1 MNQERE
7 LQNPWLMLACAW
19 LMGFAMYAPMLSV
32 PPIIHILM
40 REIHMTHAQ
49 AGLIFAAPLMMLAA
63 FAIPSGA
70 LADRIGIRKAAG
82 IGIIIII
89 IGSFLRGTASNFET
103 LLAFTCIYGAGF
115 GMVYPNLPKIVGTWF
130 PPEKIGLATGIYA
143 TGIYSGCAIPL
154 SLTLSTVLPVTNTF
168 QGVFYIWSI
177 PAIVVAVMW
186 WIVVKEPDYGS
197 VHSKQISEGDKS
209 SHRIWTNRA
218 VWTVAIL
225 SFCENAIFYSWSGW
239 TPTLMMM
246 KGGSPDLGALMTS
259 VIVWM
264 GIPIVLLMPSVSSK
278 VGLRKPF
285 VWGSTIILGLTAW
298 GAIFSSLSSGWLIVA
313 ALGLANNTFFVMLLI
328 FVAELVPPQDIG
340 RASGMQL
347 TLGYI
352 GGLLGPWVAGYIM
365 DITGTLDLHFII
377 LIGLSAVATC
387 FAFTLPETGLKA
399 KAISRKVAPLNRT

>member
-1 MNQERE
+1 
-7 LQNPWLMLACAW
+7 
-19 LMGFAMYAPMLSV
+19 MGLAMYAPMLSV

-40 REIHMTHAQ
+40 REIRLTHAQ
-49 AGLIFAAPLMMLAA
+49 AGLIFAAPLMMLATC
-63 FAIPSGA
+63 AIPSGA

-82 IGIIIII
+82 IGIVLIIA
-89 IGSFLRGTASNFET
+89 GSLLRGTASNFET
-103 LLAFTCIYGAGF
+103 LLAFTCLYGAGF

-143 TGIYSGCAIPL
+143 TGIYIGCALPL
-154 SLTLSTVLPVTNTF
+154 SITLPTVLPVTNTF
-168 QGVFYIWSI
+168 QGVFYIWTI
-177 PAIVVAVMW
+177 PAILVAILW
-186 WIVVKEPDYGS
+186 WILIKEPESGPVGS
-197 VHSKQISEGDKS
+197 ESISERDKS

-225 SFCENAIFYSWSGW
+225 SFCENATFYSWSGW

-264 GIPIVLLMPSVSSK
+264 GIPIVLLIPSVSSRI
-278 VGLRKPF
+278 GLRKPF

-328 FVAELVPPQDIG
+328 LVAELVPPQDIG
-340 RASGMQL
+340 RASGIQL

-352 GGLLGPWVAGYIM
+352 GGLLGPWVAGYVL
-365 DITGTLDLHFII
+365 DATGNLDGHLMI
-377 LIGLSAVATC
+377 LIGLSAVATYL
-387 FAFTLPETGLKA
+387 AFTLPESGPRTKA
-399 KAISRKVAPLNRT
+399 DSRTVAP